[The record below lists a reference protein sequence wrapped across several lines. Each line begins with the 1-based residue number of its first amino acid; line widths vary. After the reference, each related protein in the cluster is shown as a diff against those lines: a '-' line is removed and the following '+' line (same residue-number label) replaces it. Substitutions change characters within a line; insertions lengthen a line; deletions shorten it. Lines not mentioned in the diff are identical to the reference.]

1 MIKKRYAFILIIIIL
16 LTTLFLSE
24 RDKNF
29 IVIEDK
35 RGNPMAI
42 IPAQEQFS
50 TVYIH
55 SSERQPWEN
64 IYKVN
69 DDQTFT
75 LMTMK
80 VRSLGPGVPYNVEE
94 GWKFYIRDGYFI
106 YDNINQKF
114 DYLDFKLSSISPHF
128 IEENGK
134 KYNLV
139 DICGDN
145 ADIKMSIKRG
155 ISVDI
160 RRCLTWMISR
170 SKIHWM
176 MPRSKIQ

>member
-1 MIKKRYAFILIIIIL
+1 MKKKHIFVLIIVIL
-16 LTTLFLSE
+16 LMILFLSE
-24 RDKNF
+24 KDKNF

-35 RGNPMAI
+35 MENPVAI
-42 IPAQEQFS
+42 IPVQDKFS

-94 GWKFYIRDGYFI
+94 GWKFYIRDGYFV

-114 DYLDFKLSSISPHF
+114 DYINFKLSSISPHF

-145 ADIKMSIKRG
+145 ADIKLLIKKG
-155 ISVDI
+155 ILVDI
-160 RRCLTWMISR
+160 RRCLRWI
-170 SKIHWM
+170 
-176 MPRSKIQ
+176 MPRSRGH